1 MKEHP
6 AADIP
11 GYDYGTSRAAVSPVT
26 MEELTQLKASADFT
40 VEDERYLRMA
50 GEVLADQAEATVDS
64 WRERIGAQKYLAR
77 VFYGPDG
84 KPDDHYKAA
93 VKRRFVQWVIDLC
106 TRPFD
111 QTWLDYQE
119 EIALRHLPE
128 KKNKTD
134 QAETPPVVPLRYLVA
149 FLAPIVIST
158 KDFLGKGGHSPE
170 QIEKMHQAW
179 TKAVLLTIALW
190 SRPYTREGLW

>member
-1 MKEHP
+1 MKTAP
-6 AADIP
+6 SIP
-11 GYDYGTSRAAVSPVT
+11 GYDYGSSKVIRSPVSL
-26 MEELTQLKASADFT
+26 EELTQLKASADFT
-40 VEDERYLRMA
+40 EEDERYLRMA
-50 GEVLADQAEATVDS
+50 GEVLAGQAEAMVNA
-64 WRERIGAQKYLAR
+64 WRERIGAQEYLAR

-111 QTWLDYQE
+111 QAWLDYQE

-134 QAETPPVVPLRYLVA
+134 KADTSKVVPLRYLVA
-149 FLAPIVIST
+149 FLAPIVITT
-158 KDFLGKGGHSPE
+158 KDFLGKDGHSPE

-190 SRPYTREGLW
+190 SRPFTREGVW